1 MSRRSYDLAR
11 RIELGALAL
20 EAFVDS
26 ITDFEWQSRLP
37 GDGRKV
43 GVVVHH
49 VASAYP
55 IEIELAQ
62 TIAGGQPIEGV
73 TGDVV
78 NKMNAEHAKEH
89 DRVTKVE
96 ALNLLRHNS
105 AMAAAAARAF
115 TDEDLDRAAPVSL
128 NANAP
133 LTCQFIVEDHALRHS
148 YHHLERIR
156 AALEQKRAAV
166 LSA

>member
-26 ITDFEWQSRLP
+26 ITDFEWQSRLA

-89 DRVTKVE
+89 DRVTKEE

-105 AMAAAAARAF
+105 AMAAAAVRAF